1 MKKICISSSEWRMME
16 LLWEEA
22 PRTLTQLAA
31 ILREGPG
38 WSKSTVNTMLT
49 RMKAK
54 GLLRV
59 ERGGRAQLFY
69 PAVTREAAARQ
80 ETDGLLE
87 RVYRGSIGL
96 LMRTLVDGK
105 GISASEMEELQEIL
119 RGAEDRQGGTADE

>member
-1 MKKICISSSEWRMME
+1 MME

-31 ILREGPG
+31 ILREEPG

-119 RGAEDRQGGTADE
+119 RGAEDRQGGAADE